1 MSVKNSNI
9 LGVYVQSGST
19 MTEAI
24 TGTIAG
30 SDADY
35 TAHDYTGVADGDYIY
50 TNGGSATFINVAS
63 EVATESLWNSLAA
76 PRTPLWTSLTL

>member
-24 TGTIAG
+24 SQTIAG

-35 TAHDYTGVADGDYIY
+35 SAHSYTGVADGDYIY
-50 TNGGSATFINVAS
+50 LIGGNATFINVAS
-63 EVATESLWNSLAA
+63 EVATELSLNSQVALPT
-76 PRTPLWTSLTL
+76 PRWTSATL